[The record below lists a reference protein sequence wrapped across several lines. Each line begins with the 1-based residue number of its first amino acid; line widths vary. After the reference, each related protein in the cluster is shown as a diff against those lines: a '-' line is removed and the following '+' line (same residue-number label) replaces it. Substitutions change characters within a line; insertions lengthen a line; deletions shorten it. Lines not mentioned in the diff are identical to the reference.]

1 MARSSR
7 ATRKTRKSGKGK
19 VLSVRSSAA
28 VKSFEKLLKRGPL
41 TLVYVNAKWCG
52 ACHQFTDKVWG
63 PVSQL
68 KNKSMNLASVDS
80 EMIGKT
86 SLASVPRKFFP
97 TLLLVGKDGKAAT
110 FKDENGQPTN
120 AMPRKNTLSED
131 KELFSKLVQTPE
143 PTSMSN
149 GNRMT
154 RSNKSRAP
162 NTPVASVMKRSN
174 SPPRESNTPDE
185 DSNLESSP
193 IGKSPFE
200 SESQNENPSM
210 VNEEMQNNKPR
221 NSMTA
226 TVPDVASDLY
236 ASQTKAPSASAR
248 VVEMKGGMS
257 GGKMLR
263 AIRNKT
269 ASLKAM
275 LKLRKRSTR
284 RK

>member
-7 ATRKTRKSGKGK
+7 ATRKTRKSGKGR

-28 VKSFEKLLKRGPL
+28 VKSFEKLLKTGPL

-52 ACHQFTDKVWG
+52 ACHHFTDKVWG

-68 KNKSMNLASVDS
+68 KNKSVNMASVDS

-97 TLLLVGKDGKAAT
+97 TIMLVGKDGKAAT

-131 KELFSKLVQTPE
+131 KEVFSNLVQTPA
-143 PTSMSN
+143 PSN
-149 GNRMT
+149 
-154 RSNKSRAP
+154 
-162 NTPVASVMKRSN
+162 ASLMKRSN
-174 SPPRESNTPDE
+174 SPPRASNSPNAV
-185 DSNLESSP
+185 NLQASV
-193 IGKSPFE
+193 GKSPFE
-200 SESQNENPSM
+200 SNSQNENPSM
-210 VNEEMQNNKPR
+210 VNEEINNVNTKPIMQR
-221 NSMTA
+221 NSMMA
-226 TVPDVASDLY
+226 SVPDVASDLY
-236 ASQTKAPSASAR
+236 ASQTKASSASAG
-248 VVEMKGGMS
+248 VVAMKGGMS

>member
-7 ATRKTRKSGKGK
+7 ATRKTRKSGKAK

-28 VKSFEKLLKRGPL
+28 VKSFEKLLKTGPL

-68 KNKSMNLASVDS
+68 KNKSVNMASVDS

-97 TLLLVGKDGKAAT
+97 TIMLVGKDGKAAT
-110 FKDENGQPTN
+110 FKDENGEPTN

-131 KELFSKLVQTPE
+131 KEVFSNLVQTPA
-143 PTSMSN
+143 PSN
-149 GNRMT
+149 
-154 RSNKSRAP
+154 
-162 NTPVASVMKRSN
+162 ASLTKRSN
-174 SPPRESNTPDE
+174 SPPRASNAP
-185 DSNLESSP
+185 NYANVESS

-200 SESQNENPSM
+200 NKSQNENPSM
-210 VNEEMQNNKPR
+210 VNEEMTNTSTSETAKINTQSFSKPR

-226 TVPDVASDLY
+226 VVPDVASDLY
-236 ASQTKAPSASAR
+236 ASQSKASSASAG
-248 VVEMKGGMS
+248 VVAMKGGMT